1 MMSDYTILTEK
12 LVKKYGDFTAVAG
25 VDLRVRRSEIF
36 GLLGPNGAGKTTI
49 VHILTTVIKPTSGRA
64 VVAGHDVVKEP
75 DKVRKKIGVV
85 FQDITLDLNLTAY
98 ENLWIH
104 GKVYGIPSHELKRRI
119 WRVLDFVGLKEH
131 ANRIVKYFS
140 GGMKRRL
147 EIARALLHEPEVL
160 FLDEPTLGL
169 DPHARA
175 NVWDYIRR
183 MRQEYGVTIFLT
195 THYLDEAEQLCDRI
209 AIIDRGKIIAEGSPD
224 ELKSLVGSDVII
236 VRASNVEQATKIL
249 SAIPDVRNV
258 KVLQDGRIEL
268 TVTNASK
275 IIPLVIEELH
285 RQGLQVLEISYRR
298 PTLNEV
304 FLHLT
309 GRELRESEE
318 SPIDIMRR
326 VMMRRVR

>member
-1 MMSDYTILTEK
+1 MSEHYTIVAEK
-12 LVKKYGDFTAVAG
+12 LVKKYGDIVAVAG
-25 VDLRVRRSEIF
+25 VDLRVRKGEIF

-49 VHILTTVIKPTSGRA
+49 VHILSTIIKPTSGRA
-64 VVAGHDVVKEP
+64 IVAGHDVVKEP
-75 DKVRKKIGVV
+75 DKVRKRIGVV

-104 GKVYGIPSHELKRRI
+104 GKVYGVSSHELKQKI
-119 WRVLDFVGLKEH
+119 WKVLDFVGLREH
-131 ANRIVKYFS
+131 ANRLVKHFS

-175 NVWDYIRR
+175 NVWDYIKR
-183 MRQEYGVTIFLT
+183 MREEYSVTIFLT
-195 THYLDEAEQLCDRI
+195 THYLDEAEQLCDRV
-209 AIIDRGKIIAEGSPD
+209 AIIDRGKVIAEGSPE
-224 ELKSLVGSDVII
+224 ELKSMLGSDIVI
-236 VRASNVEQATKIL
+236 VRASNIDQAVKVL
-249 SAIPDVRNV
+249 SNITDVRDV
-258 KVLQDGRIEL
+258 RHLQDGRIEL
-268 TVTNASK
+268 TVREASK
-275 IIPLVIEELH
+275 IIPLIIEELH
-285 RQGLQVLEISYRR
+285 RRGVQVLEISYRR

-318 SPIDIMRR
+318 TSIDIVRR
-326 VMMRRVR
+326 MFLRRVR